1 MYHDLPASASFWLFL
16 LAVDEDLAAEVRKK
30 GCSCGG
36 RLHAPT
42 TLASRGVRPPSFP
55 STNASG

>member
-1 MYHDLPASASFWLFL
+1 MYHDLPASASLWLFL

-36 RLHAPT
+36 RLHSANYLRKP
-42 TLASRGVRPPSFP
+42 RGTPAQLSEH
-55 STNASG
+55 

>member
-1 MYHDLPASASFWLFL
+1 MYHDLPAFASFWLFL
-16 LAVDEDLAAEVRKK
+16 LAVDEDLAAETRKK

-36 RLHAPT
+36 RLHRPT
-42 TLASRGVRPPSFP
+42 TCASRGARPPSFP